1 MNTTAGLIEEA
12 ATEAVGGGRGD
23 PVTELTSG
31 LFQSVN
37 AGCSSAAVGDD
48 WHDMHEI
55 QAPKQVRLCL
65 NVLRIMASAAAQP
78 F

>member
-37 AGCSSAAVGDD
+37 TGAAAVGDY

-65 NVLRIMASAAAQP
+65 NVLRIMASLAAAQQP